1 MRLTPFLALSLS
13 APAVAQ
19 IAVEDF
25 ENGNPDVWGVEFV
38 QPGAHDTTGGNPDGR
53 VEISVSNTMSLLP
66 AAMITTANPTHPYQ
80 GDFRAL
86 GVTGFDFDRQVETGA
101 ANFGS
106 ILFLVLGNDGGTFAD
121 YSDDTWVFVNTG
133 DFFQFGFS
141 PWTSVST
148 PIPSG
153 ETALPTG
160 WDAAALPNS
169 PNVALT
175 PDEQWNAVIEDV
187 SYVGICMNR
196 PFNGGFWFGS
206 HIISFD
212 NIALNGD
219 GTLGTNYCTPAVTNS
234 TGVPAEI
241 RATGSAVTVVN
252 SLSVTAD
259 QLPLNASCYFLTSQ
273 TQGFT
278 PNPGGS
284 QGNLCLDGAIGRYV
298 GPGQIMNSGSA
309 GAVTLDLDLTMTPT
323 PTGLVSIQAGE
334 TWNFQG
340 WYRDSIGGS
349 ATSNFTD
356 GVSILFQ

>member
-25 ENGNPDVWGVEFV
+25 ESGNNDVWGVEFV
-38 QPGAHDTTGGNPDGR
+38 QPGAHMATGGNPDGR
-53 VEISVSNTMSLLP
+53 VEITVANSMSQLP
-66 AAMITTANPTHPYQ
+66 AAMVTTANPTHPYQ

-86 GVTGFDFDRQVETGA
+86 GVTGFDFDRQVESGA

-106 ILFLVLGNDGGTFAD
+106 ILFLVLGNDGGTFND
-121 YSDDTWVFVNTG
+121 FSDDTWLFVNTG
-133 DFFQFGFS
+133 DFFQFGFA
-141 PWTSVST
+141 PWTTVST
-148 PIPSG
+148 PIPSAD
-153 ETALPTG
+153 TTLPLD
-160 WDAAALPNS
+160 WDVAALPNS
-169 PNVALT
+169 PYVGQT
-175 PDEQWNAVIEDV
+175 PDEIWNTVMQDV

-206 HIISFD
+206 HVISFD

-219 GTLGTNYCTPAVTNS
+219 GALGTNYCTPAVGNS
-234 TGVPAEI
+234 TGVPGEI
-241 RATGSAVTVVN
+241 SASGSPLV
-252 SLSVTAD
+252 SLNMLALTAD

-273 TQGFT
+273 TQGLT
-278 PNPGGS
+278 LNPGGS

-298 GPGQIMNSGSA
+298 GAGQIMNSGSA
-309 GAVTLDLDLTMTPT
+309 GSVTLNLDLTMTPT
-323 PTGLVSIQAGE
+323 PTGFVSIQAGE

-340 WYRDSIGGS
+340 WYRDAVGGS

-356 GVSILFQ
+356 GLSILFQ